1 MISISNADRDKVV
14 EDLREYASLLQE
26 RGMRTTT
33 EYNKRRMALNLANK
47 LERKPTLSV
56 ESTPNKKRQQ
66 PEK

>member
-1 MISISNADRDKVV
+1 MISISNADRDKMV

-47 LERKPTLSV
+47 LERKPTLAV

-66 PEK
+66 SEK